1 MQLLLDALEQC
12 GFDGDFFTVIAHGV
26 LEESDVFPFAIFQI
40 NATEKPIDMSAPSV
54 REMVVPE
61 DILLADFVART
72 APIGGRIRRLEFN
85 LGR

>member
-1 MQLLLDALEQC
+1 MPVRVYFVGGRVLDL
-12 GFDGDFFTVIAHGV
+12 
-26 LEESDVFPFAIFQI
+26 
-40 NATEKPIDMSAPSV
+40 
-54 REMVVPE
+54 VVPE